1 MKHLSLAA
9 LILLT
14 LSACAQNKA
23 SSTPENTILTS
34 MEFCGKSVALG
45 TSPTLVPLEG
55 ISFDLT
61 FTKKL
66 DASKFDSSR
75 LLVSGASESNFAFS
89 VQSPKT
95 LHIESVGTLPA
106 FSKITV
112 KLPAGENLGVN
123 LLDDVIVSFTTQYD
137 PTDKFERISDDDLFE
152 KVQKGAFSYFW
163 DYAHP
168 VSGLARERTGSG
180 DTVTIG
186 GSGFGLMSIPVGIE
200 RGWIS
205 REEGAN
211 RVLKTVEFLRDKAER
226 FHGVWSHW
234 LNGTSGEVIS
244 FSTYDNGADLVES
257 AFMFQG
263 LLTLKHYFTDT
274 NDTETAIRS
283 TIDTLWKEAEW
294 SWFTQDGQH
303 KLYWHF
309 SPDYGWKMNM
319 PVTGWNEGL
328 IVYVLAASSPTYPID
343 KVVYDEGWARN
354 GEIKNGKAFLGVTLP
369 LGDDWC
375 GPLFFSHYSFLGLDP
390 RNLKDSYASYWE
402 QNTAHA
408 KINYLYCA
416 NSKKGWGYS
425 SECWGLTASDI
436 PNGYSASSPT
446 NDTGTIAPTAA
457 LSSFP
462 YTPEES
468 MAAMKYFYYTLGDRL
483 WGDYGLHDAFSLKD
497 KWFADSYLAIDQG
510 PIVVMMENYRTG
522 LLWDCFMSDIDV
534 QRGLT
539 KLGFTWE

>member
-1 MKHLSLAA
+1 M
-9 LILLT
+9 LLT

-95 LHIESVGTLPA
+95 LHIESVGMLPA

-137 PTDKFERISDDDLFE
+137 PSDKFERISDEELFE

-180 DTVTIG
+180 ETVTIG

-205 REEGAN
+205 REEGAS

-263 LLTLKHYFTDT
+263 LLTLKHYFTGT

-283 TIDTLWKEAEW
+283 AIDTLWEEAEW

-390 RNLKDSYASYWE
+390 RNLKDGYASYWE

-416 NSKKGWGYS
+416 NSNKGWGYS

-522 LLWDCFMSDIDV
+522 LLWNCFMSDMDV